1 MDEMYNHLSV
11 CLAHNINEYFGIQET
26 KYILDQLEMKYPD
39 LLKEILRYIT
49 VQRISEVIQRLIQ
62 ERISVRNMRLVMEAL
77 ALWSPREKD
86 IITLVEHVR
95 GALGRYI
102 CHKFSYSGEI
112 KAIVISP
119 EIEDRIRD
127 GVRPTAGGTFLNLDA
142 SEAEMILD
150 NLNWHFLESIFLL
163 KTLFYWDLWIF
174 VVLSK
179 NLLNL
184 VIETSKYFRTGN

>member
-1 MDEMYNHLSV
+1 MAVILARPWMKCIIIYLSV
-11 CLAHNINEYFGIQET
+11 WAHNINEYFGIQET

-95 GALGRYI
+95 GALGRQ
-102 CHKFSYSGEI
+102 HL
-112 KAIVISP
+112 P
-119 EIEDRIRD
+119 
-127 GVRPTAGGTFLNLDA
+127 
-142 SEAEMILD
+142 
-150 NLNWHFLESIFLL
+150 
-163 KTLFYWDLWIF
+163 
-174 VVLSK
+174 
-179 NLLNL
+179 
-184 VIETSKYFRTGN
+184 

>member
-1 MDEMYNHLSV
+1 
-11 CLAHNINEYFGIQET
+11 LAHNINEYFGIQET

-102 CHKFSYSGEI
+102 
-112 KAIVISP
+112 
-119 EIEDRIRD
+119 
-127 GVRPTAGGTFLNLDA
+127 
-142 SEAEMILD
+142 
-150 NLNWHFLESIFLL
+150 
-163 KTLFYWDLWIF
+163 
-174 VVLSK
+174 
-179 NLLNL
+179 
-184 VIETSKYFRTGN
+184 

>member
-1 MDEMYNHLSV
+1 
-11 CLAHNINEYFGIQET
+11 
-26 KYILDQLEMKYPD
+26 MKYPD

-49 VQRISEVIQRLIQ
+49 VQRISEVIQRLIL

-86 IITLVEHVR
+86 NHTCRACTRCIRSLHLPR
-95 GALGRYI
+95 
-102 CHKFSYSGEI
+102 KFSYLVEI

-142 SEAEMILD
+142 SEAEMDLD
-150 NLNWHFLESIFLL
+150 NFKVALSAIIFLL
-163 KTLFYWDLWIF
+163 KTLFYWICGYSSF
-174 VVLSK
+174 YQK
-179 NLLNL
+179 
-184 VIETSKYFRTGN
+184 TY